1 MSLMKILILSIGN
14 EVLCGDIV
22 NTNAAWLSEELW
34 KNGFEV
40 VKHITIADDEK
51 SIREELLSAISK
63 ADVLIA
69 TGGLGPTADDFT
81 VEIAAKT
88 LGLLLEK
95 NLEVMAQL
103 DQYYTSRGRLM
114 SSNLEK
120 QAMIPKGGEALIN
133 PVGSAPG
140 VRVEYQGL
148 NYFFL
153 PGVPKEMKEI
163 FQNSILPWLIQKRK
177 APIFFKNK
185 TLRCFGAEEAKLD
198 HLIQPLLKN
207 RVGLG
212 NAKLAFRVS
221 VPEVLLKVSSWGE
234 DELKAQKYLN
244 DAVLQLKSVVG
255 EYVYGEDEDCL
266 ESVVLK
272 LLTEKKKTL
281 ATAESCSGGLIA
293 NRITNIPGA
302 SRNFLG
308 GVVAYSNEVKISEL
322 GVLSHTL
329 EQFGAVSSQVALEM
343 AEGVRQKLQADIGI
357 AVTGIAGPE
366 GGSPEKPVGTVHI
379 ALATAS
385 GSQEKKF
392 YFPVNREWFKLIVS
406 GVALNWIRKALLK
419 M

>member
-1 MSLMKILILSIGN
+1 MKVQILSIGN
-14 EVLCGDIV
+14 EVLSGDIV

-34 KNGFEV
+34 KQGFEV
-40 VKHITIADDEK
+40 LKHVTIADDEK
-51 SIREELLSAISK
+51 SIREELLSAVSK
-63 ADVLIA
+63 VDVLIS
-69 TGGLGPTADDFT
+69 TGGLGPTVDDFT
-81 VEIAAKT
+81 VEVAAKSF
-88 LGLLLEK
+88 GLSLEK
-95 NLEVMAQL
+95 HPEVMAQL
-103 DQYYTSRGRLM
+103 DQYYISRGRTM
-114 SSNLEK
+114 TPNQEK

-140 VRVEYQGL
+140 VRVEYQGV

-163 FQNSILPWLIQKRK
+163 FQNSVLPWLLQNRR
-177 APIFFKNK
+177 PPVYFKSK

-198 HLIQPLLKN
+198 HLIQPLLKD

-234 DELKAQKYLN
+234 DEIKAQKYLN
-244 DAVLQLKSVVG
+244 EAVRLLRSVVG
-255 EYVYGEDEDCL
+255 EYVYGEDEESL

-272 LLTEKKKTL
+272 LLAEKKKTL
-281 ATAESCSGGLIA
+281 ATAESCTGGLIA
-293 NRITNIPGA
+293 NRITNVSGA
-302 SRNFLG
+302 SKNFLG
-308 GVVAYSNEVKISEL
+308 GVVAYANEVKISEL
-322 GVLSHTL
+322 GVLSNTL

-366 GGSPEKPVGTVHI
+366 GGSSEKPVGTVHI
-379 ALATAS
+379 ALSTS
-385 GSQEKKF
+385 EGNKEKKF

-406 GVALNWIRKALLK
+406 GVALNWVRKSLIK
-419 M
+419 N